1 MKESNGRTVKFEDI
15 EDINR
20 RMKDFVK
27 NDEFNMLEK
36 RVDQSVNYCDIE
48 DL

>member
-1 MKESNGRTVKFEDI
+1 MKESNGRSVKFEDI
-15 EDINR
+15 EDINS

-36 RVDQSVNYCDIE
+36 RVDQSVS
-48 DL
+48 